1 MGLWRNSLALLDGV
15 RCTRLGRLP
24 LPINTTH
31 SKQKHFS
38 LFWGYGGIG
47 RRAGFRFQSA
57 RVQVQLLLAPP
68 KKRKKMK
75 SEVVFLVGPPGCG
88 KSTYAK
94 QNFDKE
100 NFVVLSSDEIRQEL
114 LKDESDQSQND
125 HVFEVLYKRMNDALS
140 KNKNVVIDAT
150 NITKKTRKFVF
161 DNIKF
166 ECTKTALVFDTP
178 KNVCHILNKRRERV
192 VPDYVIEKYFNIF
205 EFPEKSEGFNNIKK
219 IHINVN

>member
-1 MGLWRNSLALLDGV
+1 
-15 RCTRLGRLP
+15 
-24 LPINTTH
+24 
-31 SKQKHFS
+31 
-38 LFWGYGGIG
+38 
-47 RRAGFRFQSA
+47 
-57 RVQVQLLLAPP
+57 
-68 KKRKKMK
+68 MK

-125 HVFEVLYKRMNDALS
+125 HVFEVLYKGMNDALS

-161 DNIKF
+161 DNIKS
-166 ECTKTALVFDTP
+166 ECTKTALIFDTP
-178 KNVCHILNKRRERV
+178 KNVCQILNKRRERV
-192 VPDYVIEKYFNIF
+192 VPDYVIEKYFKIF
-205 EFPEKSEGFNNIKK
+205 ECPEKSEGFDKIQKVHIKIK
-219 IHINVN
+219 